1 MDCRGLVEAV
11 TAYVEGD
18 MSPEDRARFDQ
29 HLALCDGCSNYLT
42 QIRETIR
49 LTGTLDPEAL
59 PSEQRTALQAVFRA
73 WSSETLT
80 ER

>member
-11 TAYVEGD
+11 TAYFEGD

-49 LTGTLDPEAL
+49 LTGTLDPEVL